1 MKYIQGYDSHRR
13 ARQADSVNEEFIG
26 ALFNF
31 VKNMFNK
38 VKGAINKVKGGKK
51 CEEIYKKYLQIINN
65 EIAKKANIE
74 LSITATL
81 QAEPA
86 ETDRQAAQQKA
97 AAERK
102 TESLVV
108 NEAEEPKLTPEE
120 IEEQNKKSEE
130 AGAEEGEKN
139 KNIGLSALK
148 EKKKLIEQII
158 TIYKNRALK
167 EMDLVLKNYG
177 GAEKNPKLAQVID
190 NFKDQFQVD
199 LLSAQMK
206 YLEKSGDKNAAN
218 KLATELQKRNKELA
232 AKWNLDRVEF
242 ATVKVGDLTLNIGG
256 LYRYNSSQGVKTIKI
271 KKSSETPG
279 EVIATYV
286 YGDTKDKEQSF
297 KAANI
302 DDKFVP
308 EVNSEY
314 AYWSN
319 TNNAG
324 IKVKVLGKPDEKGL
338 VEVQFGDNKFKVYA
352 GALVGD
358 GKAVDLS
365 GMNPGE
371 KKPEAQGQKEGQGGE
386 EKKEGQG
393 GEEKQAA

>member
-1 MKYIQGYDSHRR
+1 MRYIKGYETHRQT
-13 ARQADSVNEEFIG
+13 RQEDAVNEELLG
-26 ALFNF
+26 LFSF
-31 VKNMFNK
+31 VKKLFGK
-38 VKGAINKVKGGKK
+38 VKAAINKVKGGKK

-65 EIAKKANIE
+65 EIAKKANID

-86 ETDRQAAQQKA
+86 PEQKKSEPAPEQKKNESAA
-97 AAERK
+97 R
-102 TESLVV
+102 V

-120 IEEQNKKSEE
+120 IEEQNKKADE

-139 KNIGLSALK
+139 KKIGLAALK

-158 TIYKNRALK
+158 TIYKNKAIK
-167 EMDLVLKNYG
+167 EMDILLKNAG
-177 GAEKNPKLAQVID
+177 GAEKNPKLAQLID

-199 LLSAQMK
+199 ILTAQMK
-206 YLEKSGDKNAAN
+206 YLEKSGDKNMAN
-218 KLATELQKRNKELA
+218 KMATEIQRRNKELE

-242 ATVKVGDLTLNIGG
+242 AKVKVGDLTLNIGG
-256 LYRYNSSQGVKTIKI
+256 LYRYNSSKGVKTIKI
-271 KKSSETPG
+271 KKASEAPG
-279 EVIATYV
+279 EVMAVYT

-302 DDKFVP
+302 DAEFVP
-308 EVNSEY
+308 QAEGEY

-324 IKVKVLGKPDEKGL
+324 IKVKVIGKPDKKGM
-338 VEVQFGDNKFKVYA
+338 VDVQFGDNKFKVYT

-358 GKAVDLS
+358 GKTVDLS
-365 GMNPGE
+365 TMN
-371 KKPEAQGQKEGQGGE
+371 PEAQKPEGQG
-386 EKKEGQG
+386 EKKEGAEGQG
-393 GEEKQAA
+393 TEEKQA